1 MTAFRLEAAHSAP
14 FRPAPTPTAPRQL
27 ASSRIGLRHAL
38 LMGVLVALTA
48 CSDSAAPT
56 DGQDPNLFKVRK
68 DDLPIVV
75 RENAEL
81 QALRETI
88 VRSEVE
94 GQATI
99 IYIIP
104 EGSMVKQGERLVELD
119 VSDLVEKR
127 ANQGIS
133 VGKADAA
140 LTQSKK
146 EKEILEKE
154 LTTKRNTAA
163 SNLRITEM
171 ELEKLLGRK
180 TGAKSSEGKNSDM
193 LKKLET
199 LVQTPQAQAQPQ
211 DASLTG
217 MSKEDATSVAQ
228 QVNPASYRNLVD
240 KVRELLTLDGDDGAA
255 DRDMGEMANK
265 ILQQADQIRLAMA
278 DLKVKE
284 DTFAHSRRLA
294 SKQFITRN
302 ELEKD
307 QLAYQSQVSKVTL
320 AWNDLDLLI
329 NYTLAK
335 ERIKLTQDRDN
346 ALLEVAR
353 VQGSNEAAV
362 IKADSDLTSRE
373 LEFNLAKERLD
384 NLDRQ
389 IKSAIILAPT
399 PGTVVYARIDRNRGG
414 GEAVRE
420 GVQVRDRQELII
432 LPDTTKMR
440 CLVKVQEAQ
449 VDKVARGQAAFVTVE
464 AFQGETF
471 TGRVTSVA
479 PVADSN
485 SGWMTSDRK
494 VYTTNVELDSD
505 NPDGRLR
512 SRMAANVTIM
522 IDTIKDTLPIPL
534 QAVYRDRSVNYV
546 WKQTANGPQAVAI
559 KVGRQN
565 TEKVEVLD
573 GVASGDMLCLTAP
586 AGVPAP
592 KFEQPVAPEP
602 APIKETS
609 KPAGPGDAGAG
620 AGAGAAAGDGQGGGR
635 RQGGMGGMGAARKKL
650 TEMTPEELE
659 TYKGGLDRM
668 SGMIEMARTNGSEQT
683 ALDMEAALT
692 GLRQALQSNNLEAGQ
707 VHKDKLSSLMRG
719 MMGNRQGGQNGGP
732 GGGPGGGDGSNP
744 RRGGGNPGGDNGG
757 GRQGRGN

>member
-1 MTAFRLEAAHSAP
+1 MTASRLSLLLLGTLAALAACDSTSKS
-14 FRPAPTPTAPRQL
+14 TPT
-27 ASSRIGLRHAL
+27 
-38 LMGVLVALTA
+38 
-48 CSDSAAPT
+48 
-56 DGQDPNLFKVRK
+56 QDPNLFKVKR

-94 GQATI
+94 GQSTV

-104 EGSMVKQGERLVELD
+104 EGALVKQGERLVELD
-119 VSDLVEKR
+119 VSELVEKR

-133 VGKADAA
+133 VGKAEAA
-140 LTQSKK
+140 LTQAKK

-154 LTTKRNTAA
+154 LTTKRNTAK

-180 TGAKSSEGKNSDM
+180 TGANSSEGKNGDM
-193 LKKLET
+193 IRKLQE
-199 LVQTPQAQAQPQ
+199 LVSTPPTEAELQDAGNSEAGGAQPTLAKRV
-211 DASLTG
+211 DPRTFKG
-217 MSKEDATSVAQ
+217 
-228 QVNPASYRNLVD
+228 LVD
-240 KVRELLTLDGDDGAA
+240 KVRELLALDGEADAA
-255 DRDMGEMANK
+255 DRDMGDMANK
-265 ILQQADQIRLAMA
+265 ILQQADKIRLAMSN
-278 DLKVKE
+278 LKVKQ
-284 DTFAHSRRLA
+284 TTYVYSWRLA
-294 SKQFITRN
+294 QKSFITQN
-302 ELEKD
+302 ELERD
-307 QLAYQSQVSKVTL
+307 ELDYQSQGSQVTL

-346 ALLEVAR
+346 ALLEVDR
-353 VQGSNEAAV
+353 VKGSNEAAV

-373 LEFNLAKERLD
+373 LEFNLAKERLE

-389 IKSAIILAPT
+389 IKSAVILAPT

-420 GVQVRDRQELII
+420 GVQVRERQELII

-449 VDKVARGQAAFVTVE
+449 VDKVARGQPAFVTVE
-464 AFQGETF
+464 AFQGEVF

-522 IDTIKDTLPIPL
+522 IDTIKGTLPIPL
-534 QAVYRDRSVNYV
+534 QAVFRDRSVNYI
-546 WKQTANGPQAVAI
+546 WKQGPEGAVATPV

-565 TEKVEVLD
+565 TERVEILD
-573 GVASGDMLCLTAP
+573 GVAEGDLLHLTLP
-586 AGVPAP
+586 AGVQPP

-602 APIKETS
+602 APIKDTGKLAGDAAATEGGQRREGGQG
-609 KPAGPGDAGAG
+609 AGGPG
-620 AGAGAAAGDGQGGGR
+620 
-635 RQGGMGGMGAARKKL
+635 GGMGAAMRKKL
-650 TEMTPEELE
+650 ADMTPEELE
-659 TYKGGLDRM
+659 TYKGSLDRM
-668 SGMIEMARTNGSEQT
+668 TSMVEMVRGRGSEQ
-683 ALDMEAALT
+683 AAVDMEAGLTAL
-692 GLRQALQSNNLEAGQ
+692 RAALAKNDLPAAQ
-707 VHKDKLSSLMRG
+707 VQKDKLSSLMRSA
-719 MMGNRQGGQNGGP
+719 MGGGRQP
-732 GGGPGGGDGSNP
+732 GAGGPGGGDGAGGGADRP
-744 RRGGGNPGGDNGG
+744 RRGGNGG
-757 GRQGRGN
+757 GEGGGRPNGGD

>member
-1 MTAFRLEAAHSAP
+1 MTA
-14 FRPAPTPTAPRQL
+14 
-27 ASSRIGLRHAL
+27 SRISLLLLGTLAAL
-38 LMGVLVALTA
+38 AA
-48 CSDSAAPT
+48 CDSSSKSAQ
-56 DGQDPNLFKVRK
+56 GQDPNLFKVKR

-81 QALRETI
+81 QALRETL

-94 GQATI
+94 GQSTV

-104 EGSMVKQGERLVELD
+104 EGAQVKQGERLVELD
-119 VSDLVEKR
+119 VSELVEKR

-133 VGKADAA
+133 VGKAEAA
-140 LTQSKK
+140 LTQAKK

-180 TGAKSSEGKNSDM
+180 TGANSSEGKNGDM
-193 LKKLET
+193 IKKLQDLVSTPPTEEDQLEGGSSDAGAAKPT
-199 LVQTPQAQAQPQ
+199 LAKRVDPRTFK
-211 DASLTG
+211 G
-217 MSKEDATSVAQ
+217 
-228 QVNPASYRNLVD
+228 LVD
-240 KVRELLTLDGDDGAA
+240 KVRELLALDGAADAA
-255 DRDMGEMANK
+255 DRDMGDMANR
-265 ILQQADQIRLAMA
+265 ILQQADKIRLAMSN
-278 DLKVKE
+278 LKVKQ
-284 DTFAHSRRLA
+284 TKYVYSWRLA
-294 SKQFITRN
+294 QRSFITQN
-302 ELEKD
+302 ELEGD
-307 QLAYQSQVSKVTL
+307 ELDYQSQGSQVTL

-335 ERIKLTQDRDN
+335 ERIKMTQDRDN
-346 ALLEVAR
+346 ALLEVER
-353 VQGSNEAAV
+353 IKGSNEASV

-373 LEFNLAKERLD
+373 LEFNLAKERLE

-389 IKSAIILAPT
+389 IKSAVILAPT

-420 GVQVRDRQELII
+420 GVQVRERQELII

-449 VDKVARGQAAFVTVE
+449 VDKVARNQPAFVTVE
-464 AFQGETF
+464 AFQGEVF

-522 IDTIKDTLPIPL
+522 IDTVKQTLPIPL
-534 QAVYRDRSVNYV
+534 QAVFRDRSVNYI
-546 WKQTANGPQAVAI
+546 WKQGPEGAVATPV

-565 TEKVEVLD
+565 TERVEILD
-573 GVASGDMLCLTAP
+573 GAAEGDLLHLTVP
-586 AGVPAP
+586 AGVQPP

-602 APIKETS
+602 APIKAAAA
-609 KPAGPGDAGAG
+609 AGPGADGAAGAE
-620 AGAGAAAGDGQGGGR
+620 DGQR
-635 RQGGMGGMGAARKKL
+635 RRNGGMGGMNAAMRKKL
-650 TEMTPEELE
+650 ADMTPEELE
-659 TYKGGLDRM
+659 EYKGSLDRM
-668 SGMIEMARTNGSEQT
+668 TSMVEMARSRGSEQV
-683 ALDMEAALT
+683 ALDMEAGLTALRAA
-692 GLRQALQSNNLEAGQ
+692 LAKNDLPAAQAQ
-707 VHKDKLSSLMRG
+707 KDKLSTLMKNS
-719 MMGNRQGGQNGGP
+719 MGGGRQPGAGGAAGP
-732 GGGPGGGDGSNP
+732 GGDSAGGAADRP
-744 RRGGGNPGGDNGG
+744 RRGGNGGGGNGNGG
-757 GRQGRGN
+757 GRPNGGN

>member
-1 MTAFRLEAAHSAP
+1 MTASR
-14 FRPAPTPTAPRQL
+14 TT
-27 ASSRIGLRHAL
+27 ASSLRLLLLGTLAAL
-38 LMGVLVALTA
+38 SACNGNTA
-48 CSDSAAPT
+48 TTGA
-56 DGQDPNLFKVRK
+56 QDPNLFKAKR
-68 DDLPIVV
+68 DDLPITV

-94 GQATI
+94 GQSTI

-104 EGSMVKQGERLVELD
+104 EGSQVKQGERLVELD
-119 VSDLVEKR
+119 VSELVEKG

-133 VGKADAA
+133 VAKAEAA
-140 LTQSKK
+140 LKQARK

-154 LTTKRNTAA
+154 LTTKRNTAE

-180 TGAKSSEGKNSDM
+180 TGATSSEGKNGDM
-193 LKKLET
+193 IKKLQA
-199 LVQTPQAQAQPQ
+199 LVQTPPAEPQ
-211 DASLTG
+211 VLEASSDEPGTPAPAL
-217 MSKEDATSVAQ
+217 AT
-228 QVNPASYRNLVD
+228 QVDPRSFKGLVD
-240 KVRELLTLDGDDGAA
+240 KVHELLALDGDTAAA
-255 DRDMGEMANK
+255 DRDMGDMANK

-284 DTFAHSRRLA
+284 DTFSHSRRLA
-294 SKQFITRN
+294 KKQFITRN

-346 ALLEVAR
+346 ALLEVER
-353 VQGSNEAAV
+353 VKGSNEAAV
-362 IKADSDLTSRE
+362 IKADSDLDSRE
-373 LEFNLAKERLD
+373 KEFNLAKERLE
-384 NLDRQ
+384 NIERQ
-389 IKSAIILAPT
+389 VKSAVILAPT

-420 GVQVRDRQELII
+420 GVQVRERQELII

-449 VDKVARGQAAFVTVE
+449 VDKVARNQPAFVTVE
-464 AFQGETF
+464 AFGGEVF

-522 IDTIKDTLPIPL
+522 IDTVKNTLPIPL
-534 QAVYRDRSVNYV
+534 QAVFRDRSVNYV
-546 WKQTANGPQAVAI
+546 WKQAADGPKAVPV

-565 TEKVEVLD
+565 TERVEILD
-573 GVASGDMLCLTAP
+573 GVTEGDMLHLTVP
-586 AGVPAP
+586 AGVQPP
-592 KFEQPVAPEP
+592 KFEQPTAPEP
-602 APIKETS
+602 APLKTS
-609 KPAGPGDAGAG
+609 ATGAPGPE
-620 AGAGAAAGDGQGGGR
+620 GAAPAASAEDGQR
-635 RQGGMGGMGAARKKL
+635 RRNGGMGGMNAAMRKKL
-650 TEMTPEELE
+650 ADMTPEELTE
-659 TYKGGLDRM
+659 YKGSLDRM
-668 SGMIEMARTNGSEQT
+668 TQMVEMVRGRGSEQAAVEIETSLAALRT
-683 ALDMEAALT
+683 ALDK
-692 GLRQALQSNNLEAGQ
+692 NDLETAQ
-707 VHKDKLSSLMRG
+707 THKDKLSTMIRAA
-719 MMGNRQGGQNGGP
+719 MGGGRQGGQGGD
-732 GGGPGGGDGSNP
+732 GGGPGGGGDRP
-744 RRGGGNPGGDNGG
+744 RRGGGEGGGGNGG
-757 GRQGRGN
+757 GGRGN